1 MARHVYTVVKPFRSV
16 GPAGIKDYAVGDEV
30 ILDRPARPGPHLELV
45 SAEAAKAAEDMES
58 LRSENAALKALLE
71 AGGGGS
77 GPIKPQGEPGAEA
90 FVAGGG
96 GSGPIKP
103 SRAR

>member
-16 GPAGIKDYAVGDEV
+16 GSAGIKDYAVGDEV

-71 AGGGGS
+71 AGG
-77 GPIKPQGEPGAEA
+77 PIKPQVETGTEA
-90 FVAGGG
+90 IVAGGG

>member
-16 GPAGIKDYAVGDEV
+16 GPAGVKDYAVGDEV

-77 GPIKPQGEPGAEA
+77 GPIRPQADEA
-90 FVAGGG
+90 VVAGGG
-96 GSGPIKP
+96 GSGPIRP